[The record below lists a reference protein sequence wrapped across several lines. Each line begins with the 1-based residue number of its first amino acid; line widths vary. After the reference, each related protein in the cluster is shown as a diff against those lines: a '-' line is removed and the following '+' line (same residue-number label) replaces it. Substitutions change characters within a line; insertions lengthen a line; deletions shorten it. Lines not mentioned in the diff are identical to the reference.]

1 MNPGSVKVNTDE
13 DQESNEMYLLQ
24 YFPLNRSDSKDE
36 IVEYSALMKSI
47 EGSLAQPVSL
57 RQRSPMQKKHRSYLS
72 TSEPSSSP
80 DKPSDDHH
88 NLLPDSAEIE
98 SIVQED
104 GVIQPQLGGFRSQS
118 LSPNRS
124 ESTSPKVSLGPGSR
138 ARLLMSSTAP
148 LSGSASL
155 IERILEGE
163 SKSPDGD
170 TIASGSATTA
180 RRSKNRRTRRGPGS
194 HLQSEEF

>member
-1 MNPGSVKVNTDE
+1 MMLPDSSPLSTPKIGSNDNDWIISENTIVNRPNESKPSTIVVNPGSIKVTTDE

-36 IVEYSALMKSI
+36 VVEYSALMKSI

-80 DKPSDDHH
+80 DKLSDDHH

-98 SIVQED
+98 SIVH
-104 GVIQPQLGGFRSQS
+104 
-118 LSPNRS
+118 
-124 ESTSPKVSLGPGSR
+124 TSY
-138 ARLLMSSTAP
+138 
-148 LSGSASL
+148 
-155 IERILEGE
+155 
-163 SKSPDGD
+163 
-170 TIASGSATTA
+170 
-180 RRSKNRRTRRGPGS
+180 
-194 HLQSEEF
+194 